1 VTIVGE
7 NSPQHMTREQQQQ
20 AFVVKI
26 GGSEAINE
34 AGVEYTSTAIFL
46 RSIADTLRDCYG
58 RGAFVIG
65 GGIRSRN
72 AIKGLTIEAARDEVG
87 MKCTHEHAAQ
97 LNEIATE
104 TLGGPLHPRV
114 PTNPGE
120 LAEVLSEAIHPVTLG
135 GIQRGQTTDAV
146 AFMAAAG
153 YKNLGLTPRIVITSD
168 VGSVYTANPKEDAAA
183 QSIVQTTI
191 EELLYR
197 SILINDL
204 NEYRS
209 GMHTPLDP
217 KAVQLLQELQAIVF
231 FTKMSDVRNINA
243 FLAGHPVNSGT
254 LIGPEL
260 RFATR

>member
-1 VTIVGE
+1 
-7 NSPQHMTREQQQQ
+7 MTVEQQQQ

-34 AGVEYTSTAIFL
+34 DGVEYTSTALFL
-46 RSIADTLRDCYG
+46 RSIVQTLRDCYG

-65 GGIRSRN
+65 GGVRSRN
-72 AIKGLTIEAARDEVG
+72 AIQGLTIEAARDEVG

-97 LNEIATE
+97 LSAIATE
-104 TLGGPLHPRV
+104 TLGVPMHPRV

-120 LAEVLSEAIHPVTLG
+120 LAQVLHDAIHPVTLG

-153 YKNLGLTPRIVITSD
+153 YKELGFVPRIVITSD
-168 VGSVYTANPKEDAAA
+168 VGSVYTANPREDALAK
-183 QSIVQTTI
+183 SIVQTTI
-191 EELLYR
+191 EELLQR

-204 NEYRS
+204 AEYRS

-217 KAVQLLQELQAIVF
+217 KAVQLLQELQAVVF
-231 FTKMSDVRNINA
+231 FTKMADTRNINA
-243 FLAGHPVNSGT
+243 FLAGHPVYSGT
-254 LIGPEL
+254 LIGPQL
-260 RFATR
+260 RFVTR